1 MTQNR
6 LRMALLSAHS
16 CPAGALGTRDTGGM
30 NVYIREL
37 ARELGREGHLV
48 DVYTRAH
55 GSREA
60 QIVALGENARLVHLK
75 AGENRKIKKA
85 ALYPRLPEFAAN
97 LESFVEEGDLRY
109 DLVFSHYWLSGWLGE
124 YLQQQWRVPHMVMF
138 HTLGAAKNAIA
149 IGEAESELR
158 IATERRLVETAD
170 HVIAATEKEKWTL
183 ARDYGCSAS
192 KVGVVPCGVDLELFR
207 PVDKAVARRKLK
219 LGSGR
224 MILCVGRMEPLKGI
238 DNLLLA
244 GSRLRHIPGL
254 RMLLMGGDRYSL
266 AEASRLKALAN
277 DLGLDGSVLFLG
289 SVRQDLL
296 PYFYSAA
303 DACVIPS
310 HYESFSLVA
319 LESLACGTPV
329 VATDVGDL
337 KNIIHDGASGYVVPV
352 NDPDELARGIESL
365 LSWPSRDRESASVI
379 SASVRRFSWPNIATA
394 IMEEC
399 RETLAAHRA
408 ENRCSTLVRTTG
420 CVS

>member
-1 MTQNR
+1 M
-6 LRMALLSAHS
+6 
-16 CPAGALGTRDTGGM
+16 
-30 NVYIREL
+30 
-37 ARELGREGHLV
+37 
-48 DVYTRAH
+48 
-55 GSREA
+55 
-60 QIVALGENARLVHLK
+60 
-75 AGENRKIKKA
+75 
-85 ALYPRLPEFAAN
+85 
-97 LESFVEEGDLRY
+97 
-109 DLVFSHYWLSGWLGE
+109 
-124 YLQQQWRVPHMVMF
+124 
-138 HTLGAAKNAIA
+138 
-149 IGEAESELR
+149 
-158 IATERRLVETAD
+158 
-170 HVIAATEKEKWTL
+170 
-183 ARDYGCSAS
+183 
-192 KVGVVPCGVDLELFR
+192 VPCGVDLELFR

-219 LGSGR
+219 LGPGR
-224 MILCVGRMEPLKGI
+224 MILFVGRMEPLKGI
-238 DNLLLA
+238 DNLLQA
-244 GSRLRHIPGL
+244 RSRLKHVPGL
-254 RMLLMGGDRYSL
+254 QMLLLGGDRHSL
-266 AEASRLKALAN
+266 AEASRLTALAN

-399 RETLAAHRA
+399 HETVAARRA
-408 ENRCSTLVRTTG
+408 EHRCSTLVHTTG

>member
-1 MTQNR
+1 M
-6 LRMALLSAHS
+6 
-16 CPAGALGTRDTGGM
+16 
-30 NVYIREL
+30 I
-37 ARELGREGHLV
+37 
-48 DVYTRAH
+48 
-55 GSREA
+55 
-60 QIVALGENARLVHLK
+60 
-75 AGENRKIKKA
+75 
-85 ALYPRLPEFAAN
+85 
-97 LESFVEEGDLRY
+97 
-109 DLVFSHYWLSGWLGE
+109 
-124 YLQQQWRVPHMVMF
+124 MF
-138 HTLGAAKNAIA
+138 HTLGAAKNAVGL
-149 IGEAESELR
+149 GEAESELR

-170 HVIAATEKEKWTL
+170 RVIAATEKEKWTL
-183 ARDYGCSAS
+183 ARDYGCSDG
-192 KVGVVPCGVDLELFR
+192 KIGVVPCGVDLELFR
-207 PVDKAVARRKLK
+207 PVDKALARRKLK

-224 MILCVGRMEPLKGI
+224 MILFVGRMEPLKGI

-254 RMLLMGGDRYSL
+254 RMLLLGGDRHSL
-266 AEASRLKALAN
+266 AEASRLKALAH

-337 KNIIHDGASGYVVPV
+337 KNIIHDGVSGYVVPV
-352 NDPDELARGIESL
+352 NDPGRLAGGIESL
-365 LSWPSRDRESASVI
+365 LSWPSRDSGSASAI
-379 SASVRRFSWPNIATA
+379 SESVGRFSWPNIATA

-399 RETLAAHRA
+399 RTMLAAHQTQGRGPA
-408 ENRCSTLVRTTG
+408 YVRTTG